1 MSNHTPGP
9 WTASCYWDDGRWG
22 VLTDDNKILCACNRG
37 LLEPDAR
44 LIAAAPDLRD
54 ALEGLLAEV
63 DAMTARTGWAGNGF
77 REKARAAL
85 ARCEL

>member
-1 MSNHTPGP
+1 MTPTHTPGP
-9 WTASCYWDDGRWG
+9 WKDKPSIHGNQYRYVQIGKDETYTTLE
-22 VLTDDNKILCACNRG
+22 VLPA
-37 LLEPDAR
+37 DAK